1 MTVVAALGMRAV
13 TVELP
18 VYGARTR
25 SLRKAFVHRGTGG
38 LVGADGATLT
48 VRALDDVS
56 LAFGDGDRVGVVGA
70 NGAGKTT
77 LLRVLAGVYEPT
89 AGEVWAA
96 GRIGSL
102 LDVTLG
108 FDEEATG
115 RENIVTCGLLAGL
128 SLAEVRERAGEIGA
142 FTGLGDYLGMPVRT
156 YSTGMRFR
164 LGFAVCTSF
173 EPDIVLMDEWIAVG
187 DRSFLDKAYRRL
199 EAFADGAGV
208 VVLVSQDLEMLRRV
222 CSTAVLLDAG
232 RVRASGALE
241 EVLTVAESLPP
252 AARGRDATEAAT
264 TAETAGGERSR

>member
-1 MTVVAALGMRAV
+1 MRAV

-38 LVGADGATLT
+38 LVRADGATLT

-56 LAFGDGDRVGVVGA
+56 LSFGDGDRVGVLGA

-115 RENIVTCGLLAGL
+115 RETIVTCGLLAGL
-128 SLAEVRERAGEIGA
+128 TLAEVRDRAAEIGE
-142 FTGLGDYLGMPVRT
+142 FTGLGDYLGMPVHA

-173 EPDIVLMDEWIAVG
+173 EPDIVLIDEWTAVG
-187 DRSFLDKAYRRL
+187 TGRSSTRRT
-199 EAFADGAGV
+199 GAW
-208 VVLVSQDLEMLRRV
+208 RRSPTAQASWCWSRRIGSCCCACARRRS
-222 CSTAVLLDAG
+222 CSMRGGCG
-232 RVRASGALE
+232 R
-241 EVLTVAESLPP
+241 AE
-252 AARGRDATEAAT
+252 RWR
-264 TAETAGGERSR
+264 RC

>member
-1 MTVVAALGMRAV
+1 M
-13 TVELP
+13 
-18 VYGARTR
+18 
-25 SLRKAFVHRGTGG
+25 
-38 LVGADGATLT
+38 
-48 VRALDDVS
+48 RALDDVS

-128 SLAEVRERAGEIGA
+128 SLAEMRERAGEIGA

-187 DRSFLDKAYRRL
+187 DRSFLEKAYRRL

-208 VVLVSQDLEMLRRV
+208 VVLASQDPELVRRM
-222 CSTAVLLDAG
+222 CATAVLLDAG
-232 RVRASGALE
+232 RVRASGPVG

-252 AARGRDATEAAT
+252 AARGRDAPEAAT

>member
-1 MTVVAALGMRAV
+1 MTAVVALGMRAV

-38 LVGADGATLT
+38 LVGGHGGTLT
-48 VRALDDVS
+48 VRALDGVS
-56 LAFGDGDRVGVVGA
+56 LSFGDGDRVGVLGA

-115 RENIVTCGLLAGL
+115 RETIVTCGLLAGL
-128 SLAEVRERAGEIGA
+128 SLAEVRDRAAEIGE
-142 FTGLGDYLGMPVRT
+142 FTGLGDYLGMPVHT

-173 EPDIVLMDEWIAVG
+173 EPDIVLIDEWTAVG
-187 DRSFLDKAYRRL
+187 DRAFLDKAYRRL
-199 EAFADGAGV
+199 DAFAGGAGV
-208 VVLVSQDLEMLRRV
+208 VVLVSQDPELVRRV